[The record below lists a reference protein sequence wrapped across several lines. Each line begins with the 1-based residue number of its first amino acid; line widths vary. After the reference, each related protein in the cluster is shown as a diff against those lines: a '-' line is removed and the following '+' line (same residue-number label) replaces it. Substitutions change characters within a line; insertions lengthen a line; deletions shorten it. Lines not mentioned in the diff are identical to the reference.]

1 MHATLVVVK
10 AEAAEVIPAGVAPLN
25 VAVHAVG
32 EPPEPS
38 DACAPDPAVP
48 QYPAA
53 MPVQNV
59 FEAWFAGTEAAVVP
73 AGHLNHLPLTVVC
86 TQVPPAGTVVPPV
99 PGLVPVLQ
107 ASIPVLPAVAE

>member
-48 QYPAA
+48 
-53 MPVQNV
+53 
-59 FEAWFAGTEAAVVP
+59 
-73 AGHLNHLPLTVVC
+73 
-86 TQVPPAGTVVPPV
+86 
-99 PGLVPVLQ
+99 
-107 ASIPVLPAVAE
+107 